1 MVYSSRRGVDSAV
14 AHLMDEPPFW
24 TFVAVATMATHKR
37 TGPFPSHDSSRRGD
51 NGRVPDV
58 TAPQH
63 LVTALDPGQAS
74 AIENLL
80 IDYHAGLE
88 AGGLLDGP
96 TRDAHDA
103 AHELATIL
111 RAR

>member
-1 MVYSSRRGVDSAV
+1 MYSSRRGVDSA
-14 AHLMDEPPFW
+14 ATHLMDEPPFW
-24 TFVAVATMATHKR
+24 TFVAGATMAIR
-37 TGPFPSHDSSRRGD
+37 RCTGPFPSHDSSRRGG

-63 LVTALDPGQAS
+63 LVTALEPGQAS
-74 AIENLL
+74 AIDVLL

>member
-1 MVYSSRRGVDSAV
+1 M
-14 AHLMDEPPFW
+14 
-24 TFVAVATMATHKR
+24 
-37 TGPFPSHDSSRRGD
+37 
-51 NGRVPDV
+51 

-63 LVTALDPGQAS
+63 LVTALEPGQAS
-74 AIENLL
+74 AIEVLL